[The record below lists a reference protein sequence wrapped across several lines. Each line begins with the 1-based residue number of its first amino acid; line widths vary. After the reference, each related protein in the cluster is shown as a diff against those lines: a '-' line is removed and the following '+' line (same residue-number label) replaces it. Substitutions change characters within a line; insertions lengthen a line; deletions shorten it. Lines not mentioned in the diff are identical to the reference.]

1 MVCGKDYKT
10 YRRGHVTINLPPFCG
25 GTPEHRRA
33 GGAVKTIMAMEIY
46 EKKSLPNML
55 ATVQEQF

>member
-33 GGAVKTIMAMEIY
+33 GG
-46 EKKSLPNML
+46 
-55 ATVQEQF
+55 Q